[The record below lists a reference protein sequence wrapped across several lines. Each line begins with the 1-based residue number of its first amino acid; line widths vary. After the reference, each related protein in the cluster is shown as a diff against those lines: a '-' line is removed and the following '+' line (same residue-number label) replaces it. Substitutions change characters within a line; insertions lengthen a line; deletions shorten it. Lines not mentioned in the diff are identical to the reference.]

1 MKIKKEVKNKLFQF
15 AIILIVALILVL
27 GLTELFNKAE
37 TLSLTNKAKAVE
49 FFDTSYTISTVST
62 KRKAKPSERVG
73 TETWIKEQWT
83 KAGAKWE
90 SVYSVVQCESG
101 WESDAYHVNN
111 NGSLDVGLYQINL
124 ESHPEVT
131 ILCALNTVCSTE
143 FAISLWER
151 QGFHPWY
158 CARNL
163 GIK

>member
-1 MKIKKEVKNKLFQF
+1 MKKQKTKEKLFQF
-15 AIILIVALILVL
+15 VIILIVALILVL
-27 GLTELFNKAE
+27 GLTELFDKAE

-49 FFDTSYTISTVST
+49 FFDTSYVIATVGT
-62 KRKAKPSERVG
+62 QRKANPNERAG
-73 TETWIKEQWT
+73 TEEWIKKQWT

-143 FAISLWER
+143 YAIELWKEQKWR
-151 QGFHPWY
+151 PWY
-158 CARNL
+158 GARKIGL
-163 GIK
+163 W